1 MTPWLRIV
9 GIGEDGVD
17 GLSVRARRAIGG
29 AALVVGGARHLAL
42 ADPLIAGERLAW
54 PSPIEAA
61 FPAIIARHGEPVVVL
76 ASGDPSFYG
85 IATTLAAVVPAAET
99 EIVPAPSSVS
109 LACARL
115 GWAVQDVAV
124 VSSCGRPLAAIRPH
138 LHDGARLIVL
148 SADAT
153 TPAVLAVMLE
163 MLGFGASRLR
173 VMERLGG
180 PHERVTDSVPSD
192 VAALNLVAVEVQG
205 SKPVSL
211 AAGRP
216 DELFEHDGQI
226 TKSEIRAMT
235 LAALAPSPGALLWDV
250 GCGSGA
256 VGIEWSLAH
265 PACRAIGI
273 EADATRADRAA
284 RNAVALGVPSLR
296 VVRGAAPDALAGLP
310 TPDAVFVG
318 GGAEDGVLDVAWAA
332 LRPGGKFVANA
343 VLAETEVRLFEA
355 FTRHG
360 GSLTRLSVER
370 LGVLGGGHGFLPARP
385 ITQWAATK

>member
-1 MTPWLRIV
+1 MTPWLAIV

-17 GLSVRARRAIGG
+17 GLSSRARHTIQR
-29 AALVVGGARHLAL
+29 AALVAGGARHLAL
-42 ADPLIAGERLAW
+42 AEPLIAGERLTW

-61 FPAIIARHGEPVVVL
+61 FPAILARRGGPVVVL
-76 ASGDPSFYG
+76 ASGDPCFYG
-85 IATTLAAVVPAAET
+85 IATTLAAVVPPAET
-99 EIVPAPSSVS
+99 EILPAPSSVS

-115 GWAVQDVAV
+115 GWAVQDAV
-124 VSSCGRPLAAIRPH
+124 VVSACGRPLSAVRPH
-138 LHDGARLIVL
+138 LCDGARLMVL

-153 TPAVLAVMLE
+153 TPPVLATMLE
-163 MLGFGASRLR
+163 ILGFGASRLH
-173 VMERLGG
+173 VMEALGG
-180 PHERVTDSVPSD
+180 PRERVTTGLPSD
-192 VAALNLVAVEVQG
+192 IAALNLVAVEVRG
-205 SKPVSL
+205 SKPVSR

-226 TKSEIRAMT
+226 TKSEIRAVT
-235 LAALAPSPGALLWDV
+235 LATLAPSPGALLWDV

-265 PACRAIGI
+265 PTCRAIGI

-296 VVRGAAPDALAGLP
+296 VVHGTAPDALAALP

-318 GGAEDGVLDVAWAA
+318 GGAEDGVLETAWVA
-332 LRPGGKFVANA
+332 LRPGGKLVANA

-355 FTRHG
+355 FRQYG

-370 LGVLGGGHGFLPARP
+370 LGVLGGGHGFAPARP